1 MLMFQ
6 SLALSPHPRSPSSLS
21 RSIGCIFAEMCRGRP
36 LFPGTSDEDQL
47 KRIFKAL
54 GTPTTEIYPGIV
66 ELPEWNPTSPLL
78 RPVCKARPWAE
89 LVPGYD
95 EDALDLLSKMLVY
108 DPADRIG
115 CDDALSHR
123 YFATLPDSVR
133 LMVGGAQSGHDAAA
147 KVFTAGGGG
156 GGGGAAAASGGAAS
170 GGGGGGG
177 AK

>member
-1 MLMFQ
+1 
-6 SLALSPHPRSPSSLS
+6 
-21 RSIGCIFAEMCRGRP
+21 MCRGRP

-156 GGGGAAAASGGAAS
+156 GGGGGAAASGGAAS